1 MQPPGLRLSPGSR
14 GRSQKIGLVPGP
26 AQNSGVQLSCIIG
39 EVRCFE
45 IDPVRAATEKHP
57 MKTGI
62 IGLPQVGKTSLFKIL
77 TKAKLEDRGYSN
89 PREAHIGVA
98 RVPDQRLDKLSAL
111 YSPRKTTYATVDY
124 VDVAA
129 IGQEALKE
137 TAFLASLRQVDALIH
152 VLRAFDDDSIPHVG
166 PIDPLRDVKS
176 VEFDLMVS
184 DLTQVEKRLERVEK
198 DLKKGRTG
206 ELEREKD
213 LLIRSKAALEQEQ
226 PLRELEMTPEEKKLI
241 KGFMFLSQKPVLY
254 VVNIGESTRLGADL
268 DQAVSRFKLE
278 EPAGRPNA
286 GATAICGKV
295 EAELAE
301 MDEAEAAEFLSS
313 YGLKDSGLTR
323 LIRKSYELLGLISF
337 FTAGEDECRAW
348 TVPAG
353 SKAPQ
358 AAGAIHSDLEHHFI
372 RAETIRWDTLLT
384 AGSEAAA
391 RAQGTLRLEGKEYV
405 VQDGDVLHI
414 RHSG

>member
-1 MQPPGLRLSPGSR
+1 
-14 GRSQKIGLVPGP
+14 
-26 AQNSGVQLSCIIG
+26 
-39 EVRCFE
+39 
-45 IDPVRAATEKHP
+45 

-77 TKAKLEDRGYSN
+77 TKAKLEERGHS
-89 PREAHIGVA
+89 RQEHIGVA
-98 RVPDQRLDKLSAL
+98 RVPDERLDKLSDL
-111 YSPRKTTYATVDY
+111 YQPKKTTYATVEF

-137 TAFLASLRQVDALIH
+137 TAFLTSLRNVDALIH
-152 VLRAFDDDSIPHVG
+152 VLRAFEEDSIPHVG
-166 PIDPLRDVKS
+166 SLDPLRDIKS
-176 VEFDLMVS
+176 VEFDLMIS
-184 DLTQVEKRLERVEK
+184 DLTQVEKRLERLEK

-206 ELEREKD
+206 ELEREQA
-213 LLIRSKAALEQEQ
+213 LLLRSKEALEKEQ
-226 PLRELEMTPEEKKLI
+226 PLRELEMTAEERKLI
-241 KGFMFLSQKPVLY
+241 RGFMFLSQKPILY
-254 VVNIGESTRLGADL
+254 VLNIGESTTLGDDL
-268 DQAVSRFKLE
+268 ESAVARFKLDDV
-278 EPAGRPNA
+278 AHRPNA

-301 MDEAEAAEFLSS
+301 MDDEEAAEFLGS
-313 YGLKDSGLTR
+313 YGLRESGLVR
-323 LIRKSYELLGLISF
+323 LIRKSYELQGLISF

-348 TVPAG
+348 TIPVG

-372 RAETIRWDTLLT
+372 RAETIRWDTLLE

-391 RAQGTLRLEGKEYV
+391 RAKGTLRLEGKEYIA
-405 VQDGDVLHI
+405 QDGDVMHI

>member
-1 MQPPGLRLSPGSR
+1 
-14 GRSQKIGLVPGP
+14 
-26 AQNSGVQLSCIIG
+26 
-39 EVRCFE
+39 
-45 IDPVRAATEKHP
+45 

-77 TKAKLEDRGYSN
+77 TKARLEERGYSN

-98 RVPDQRLDKLSAL
+98 RVPDERLDKLSAL
-111 YSPRKTTYATVDY
+111 YSPKKTTYASVEY

-137 TAFLASLRQVDALIH
+137 TNLLTSLRNVDALIH
-152 VLRAFDDDSIPHVG
+152 VLRAFEDDSIPHVG
-166 PIDPLRDVKS
+166 AIDPLRDIKN
-176 VEFDLMVS
+176 VEFDLMIS

-198 DLKKGRTG
+198 DMKKGRTG

-213 LLIRSKAALEQEQ
+213 LLLRSKEALEKEQ
-226 PLRELEMTPEEKKLI
+226 PLRELEITADEKKLI
-241 KGFMFLSQKPVLY
+241 KGFTFLSQKPVLY
-254 VVNIGESTRLGADL
+254 VVNISESTTLGDDL
-268 DQAVSRFKLE
+268 NSAGSKFKLDE
-278 EPAGRPNA
+278 VAARPNA

-295 EAELAE
+295 EAELAD
-301 MDEAEAAEFLSS
+301 MDEEEAAEFLSS
-313 YGLKDSGLTR
+313 YGLRESGLVR
-323 LIRKSYELLGLISF
+323 LIRKSYQLLGLISF

-348 TVPAG
+348 TIPAG

-358 AAGAIHSDLEHHFI
+358 GAGAIHSDLEHHFI
-372 RAETIRWDTLLT
+372 RAETIRWDALLS

-405 VQDGDVLHI
+405 VQDGDVMHI

>member
-1 MQPPGLRLSPGSR
+1 MIENGS
-14 GRSQKIGLVPGP
+14 
-26 AQNSGVQLSCIIG
+26 
-39 EVRCFE
+39 
-45 IDPVRAATEKHP
+45 AAVKDRNGTH
-57 MKTGI
+57 MRTGI
-62 IGLPQVGKTSLFKIL
+62 IGLPQVGKTALFRIL
-77 TKAKLEDRGYSN
+77 TKAKLEEHGYSN

-98 RVPDQRLDKLSAL
+98 RVPDERLDKLSDL
-111 YSPRKTTYATVDY
+111 YAPKKTTYASVEY

-137 TAFLASLRQVDALIH
+137 TSFLANLRNVDALIH
-152 VLRAFDDDSIPHVG
+152 VLRAFEDDAIPHVG
-166 PIDPLRDVKS
+166 PIDPLRDVKN

-184 DLTQVEKRLERVEK
+184 DLGQIEKRLERLEK
-198 DLKKGRTG
+198 DLKKGRTAD
-206 ELEREKD
+206 LEREQD
-213 LLIRSKAALEQEQ
+213 LLLRSKESLEKEQ
-226 PLRELEMTPEEKKLI
+226 PLRELEMTAEERKLI
-241 KGFMFLSQKPVLY
+241 RGFMFLSQKPILY
-254 VVNIGESTRLGADL
+254 ALNIGESASLGADL
-268 DQAVSRFKLE
+268 ESAVSRFKLE
-278 EPAGRPNA
+278 ELAQRPNS

-301 MDEAEAAEFLSS
+301 MDDAEAADFLDS
-313 YGLKDSGLTR
+313 YGLKESGLVR

-353 SKAPQ
+353 AKAPQ
-358 AAGAIHSDLEHHFI
+358 AAGVIHTDLEHHFI
-372 RAETIRWDTLLT
+372 RAETIRWDQLLD

-391 RAQGTLRLEGKEYV
+391 RSRGTLRLEGKEYV

>member
-1 MQPPGLRLSPGSR
+1 
-14 GRSQKIGLVPGP
+14 
-26 AQNSGVQLSCIIG
+26 
-39 EVRCFE
+39 
-45 IDPVRAATEKHP
+45 

-77 TKAKLEDRGYSN
+77 TKAKLDERGHS
-89 PREAHIGVA
+89 REAHIGVA
-98 RVPDQRLDKLSAL
+98 RVPDERLDKLSAL
-111 YSPRKTTYATVDY
+111 YSPKKTTYASVEF

-152 VLRAFDDDSIPHVG
+152 VLRAFEEESIPHVG
-166 PIDPLRDVKS
+166 PIDPLRDIRN

-184 DLTQVEKRLERVEK
+184 DLTQIEKRLERVEK
-198 DLKKGRTG
+198 DLKKMRTV
-206 ELEREKD
+206 ELEREHA
-213 LLIRSKAALEQEQ
+213 LLLRSKEALEKEQ

-241 KGFMFLSQKPVLY
+241 KGFMFLSQKPILY
-254 VVNIGESTRLGADL
+254 ALNIGESATLGADL
-268 DQAVSRFKLE
+268 EAAASRFKLDE
-278 EPAGRPNA
+278 VAHRPNA

-301 MDEAEAAEFLSS
+301 MDDEEAAEFLSS
-313 YGLKDSGLTR
+313 YGLGESGLAR

-337 FTAGEDECRAW
+337 FTAGDDECRAW
-348 TVPAG
+348 TVPVG

-358 AAGAIHSDLEHHFI
+358 AAGAIHTDLEHHFI
-372 RAETIRWDTLLT
+372 RAETIRWDALLA

-391 RAQGTLRLEGKEYV
+391 RSKGTLRLEGKEYIV
-405 VQDGDVLHI
+405 RDGDVLNI

>member
-1 MQPPGLRLSPGSR
+1 
-14 GRSQKIGLVPGP
+14 
-26 AQNSGVQLSCIIG
+26 
-39 EVRCFE
+39 
-45 IDPVRAATEKHP
+45 

-77 TKAKLEDRGYSN
+77 TKAKLDEHGYSN

-98 RVPDQRLDKLSAL
+98 RVPDERLQKLADL
-111 YSPRKTTYATVDY
+111 YSPKKTTFASVEY

-129 IGQEALKE
+129 MGQEALKE
-137 TAFLASLRQVDALIH
+137 TAFLTSLRQVDALIH
-152 VLRAFDDDSIPHVG
+152 VLRAFEDESIPHVG
-166 PIDPLRDVKS
+166 AIDPLRDIKN

-184 DLTQVEKRLERVEK
+184 DLEQIEKRLERLEK
-198 DLKKGRTG
+198 DLKKMRSP
-206 ELEREKD
+206 ELERENA
-213 LLIRSKAALEQEQ
+213 LLLRAKKSIEKEQ
-226 PLRELEMTPEEKKLI
+226 PLRELDMTPEEKKLI
-241 KGFMFLSQKPVLY
+241 KGFMFLSQKPILY
-254 VVNIGESTRLGADL
+254 ALNIGESMTLGADL
-268 DQAVSRFKLE
+268 DTAVSKYKLE
-278 EPAGRPNA
+278 EVAQRPNS

-301 MDEAEAAEFLSS
+301 MDDLEAADFLSS
-313 YGLKDSGLTR
+313 YGLHESGLVR

-348 TVPAG
+348 TVPLG

-358 AAGAIHSDLEHHFI
+358 AAGAIHTDLEHHFI
-372 RAETIRWDTLLT
+372 RAETIRWDNLLE

-391 RAQGTLRLEGKEYV
+391 RSRGTLRLEGKEYI

>member
-1 MQPPGLRLSPGSR
+1 
-14 GRSQKIGLVPGP
+14 
-26 AQNSGVQLSCIIG
+26 
-39 EVRCFE
+39 
-45 IDPVRAATEKHP
+45 

-77 TKAKLEDRGYSN
+77 TKAKLDEHGYSN

-98 RVPDQRLDKLSAL
+98 RVPDQRLEKLSAL
-111 YSPRKTTYATVDY
+111 YSPKKTTFASVEY

-137 TAFLASLRQVDALIH
+137 TAYLANLRQVDALIH
-152 VLRAFDDDSIPHVG
+152 VLRAFEDESIPHVG
-166 PIDPLRDVKS
+166 PIDPLRDIKN
-176 VEFDLMVS
+176 VEFDMMVS
-184 DLTQVEKRLERVEK
+184 DLTQIEKRLERLEK
-198 DLKKGRTG
+198 DLKKMRSGD
-206 ELEREKD
+206 LERENA
-213 LLIRSKAALEQEQ
+213 LLLRSKEALEKEQ
-226 PLRELEMTPEEKKLI
+226 PLRELEMTAEERKLI
-241 KGFMFLSQKPVLY
+241 KGFMFLSQKPMLY
-254 VVNIGESTRLGADL
+254 VLNIGESSTLGVDL
-268 DQAVSRFKLE
+268 DAAASKFKLDE
-278 EPAGRPNA
+278 VAHRPNA

-301 MDEAEAAEFLSS
+301 MDDEESADFLSS
-313 YGLKDSGLTR
+313 YGLHESGLVR

-348 TVPAG
+348 TVPVG

-372 RAETIRWDTLLT
+372 RAETIRWDNLLE
-384 AGSEAAA
+384 AGSEANA
-391 RAQGTLRLEGKEYV
+391 RAKGTLRLEGKEYI

>member
-1 MQPPGLRLSPGSR
+1 
-14 GRSQKIGLVPGP
+14 
-26 AQNSGVQLSCIIG
+26 
-39 EVRCFE
+39 
-45 IDPVRAATEKHP
+45 

-77 TKAKLEDRGYSN
+77 TKAKLEDHGYSN

-98 RVPDQRLDKLSAL
+98 RVPDERLEKLAAL
-111 YSPRKTTYATVDY
+111 YSPKKTTFASVEY

-137 TAFLASLRQVDALIH
+137 TAFLTSLRQVDALIH
-152 VLRAFDDDSIPHVG
+152 VLRAFEDESIPHVG
-166 PIDPLRDVKS
+166 AIDPLRDIKN

-184 DLTQVEKRLERVEK
+184 DLTQIEKRLERLEK
-198 DLKKGRTG
+198 DLKKMRSP
-206 ELEREKD
+206 ELERENA
-213 LLIRSKAALEQEQ
+213 LLLRAKESLEKEQ

-241 KGFMFLSQKPVLY
+241 KGFMFLSQKPILY
-254 VVNIGESTRLGADL
+254 ALNIGESSTLGADL
-268 DQAVSRFKLE
+268 DAAASKYKLE
-278 EPAGRPNA
+278 EVAQRLNA

-301 MDEAEAAEFLSS
+301 MDDEEAADFLSS
-313 YGLKDSGLTR
+313 YGLHESGLVR

-348 TVPAG
+348 TVPVG

-358 AAGAIHSDLEHHFI
+358 AAGAIHTDLEHHFI
-372 RAETIRWDTLLT
+372 RAETIRWDNLLD

-391 RAQGTLRLEGKEYV
+391 RARGTLRLEGKEYI